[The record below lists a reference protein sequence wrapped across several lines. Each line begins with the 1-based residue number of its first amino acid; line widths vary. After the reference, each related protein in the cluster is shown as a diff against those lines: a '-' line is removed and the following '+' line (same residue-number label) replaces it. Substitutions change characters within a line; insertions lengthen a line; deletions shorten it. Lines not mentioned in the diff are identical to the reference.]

1 MSGFDPTWLA
11 LREPADLR
19 SRSQRLIALAAKLLN
34 ECNSPIVCDL
44 GAGTGSATRGL
55 SSNFPKSVHW
65 HLVDSDADCLKV
77 ARDSLGF
84 TVKTRVT
91 DLESTPDPWTK
102 DTVLVTA
109 SALFDLASAAWIESF
124 VACLARDRLSLLA
137 CLTFDG
143 RVILDPPDTLDDRIH
158 TSFLLH
164 QSKEKGLGGPACG
177 PRAGQILVDAL
188 KRQGYQLET
197 ADTPWKLAV
206 ETDRPLM
213 EALID
218 GYSQAAVETGEL
230 DHREALNWAERRK
243 ATIAALTVGHVDVFA
258 TQKDYLESLSKQVMR
273 TSPSGKT

>member
-19 SRSQRLIALAAKLLN
+19 SRSQRLITLAAKLLD
-34 ECNSPIVCDL
+34 ECSSPVVCDL
-44 GAGTGSATRGL
+44 GAGTGSATRAL
-55 SSNFPKSVHW
+55 APEFPKSVHW
-65 HLVDSDADCLKV
+65 HLVDGDADCLKIAQV
-77 ARDSLGF
+77 SLGR
-84 TVKTRVT
+84 TVKTRVS

-102 DTVLVTA
+102 ETVLVTA

-124 VACLARDRLSLLA
+124 IARLARDRLSLLA

-143 RVILDPPDTLDDRIH
+143 RVILDPKDPLDDRIH

-164 QSKEKGLGGPACG
+164 QSNEKGLGGPACG
-177 PRAGQILVDAL
+177 PQAGKILVDAL
-188 KRQGYQLET
+188 KRHGYQVET

-218 GYSQAAVETGEL
+218 GYRQAAVETGEV

-258 TQKDYLESLSKQVMR
+258 TSEI
-273 TSPSGKT
+273 TWSP